1 MRALSTRHKYAATY
15 VLIILGIL
23 AIGFLIYVVVDR
35 LSSPK
40 ASVVLHIPAEEPIAI
55 ETPSNSD
62 SPADVE
68 EPAEIPIG
76 IRIGQRAPDF
86 SLQSLD
92 NEDVALS
99 DFLGSVVILD
109 FWASWC
115 GPCKSTMPGLE
126 SLAQALAPDVVLIGV
141 SLDQTAAKASNY
153 LEANDF
159 SAMIALYES
168 YTAALA
174 VSRTYAVVGI
184 PKTYV
189 IDRTG
194 IVRYVGHPASLS
206 RQTVERLI

>member
-1 MRALSTRHKYAATY
+1 
-15 VLIILGIL
+15 
-23 AIGFLIYVVVDR
+23 
-35 LSSPK
+35 
-40 ASVVLHIPAEEPIAI
+40 
-55 ETPSNSD
+55 
-62 SPADVE
+62 
-68 EPAEIPIG
+68 
-76 IRIGQRAPDF
+76 
-86 SLQSLD
+86 
-92 NEDVALS
+92 
-99 DFLGSVVILD
+99 
-109 FWASWC
+109 
-115 GPCKSTMPGLE
+115 
-126 SLAQALAPDVVLIGV
+126 LAQALAPDVVLIGV

-153 LEANDF
+153 LGANDF